1 MDPRAALGK
10 NTPTLCMT
18 CDIAFTPTSQ
28 PPEAFVVIRGAN
40 PAGKHLIVSVL
51 CGPCYQHPNSKQ
63 RVVERI
69 RSGMIQD
76 LREIHVGEAG
86 HA

>member
-1 MDPRAALGK
+1 VHDLRHRFHAYE
-10 NTPTLCMT
+10 PT
-18 CDIAFTPTSQ
+18 AGS
-28 PPEAFVVIRGAN
+28 VIRGAN

-76 LREIHVGEAG
+76 LREIQAG